1 MSLAEGENSS
11 EIDMAKILL
20 CSTQLAANYKL
31 WENNTNIQDTLDIE
45 KNDMCQFIKK
55 THPYLDDLSIK
66 CIVLS
71 FYLNFYKKITETI
84 GSA

>member
-1 MSLAEGENSS
+1 MSLLEENSS
-11 EIDMAKILL
+11 EINMAKILL
-20 CSTQLAANYKL
+20 CSTQLAANYNS
-31 WENNTNIQDTLDIE
+31 WENNTNIQDTLNIE

-55 THPYLDDLSIK
+55 THPYLDDLSVK

-84 GSA
+84 GNI